1 MIIGISGKNNTEK
14 ITHIYN
20 SMDTVHKSQKDQ
32 TFSTQRYLTIA
43 EIHDNTI
50 VLKDGSLRAVLQT
63 SSVNFNLKSEDEQNS
78 IIYSY
83 QNLISYFHLLQ
94 KNLVL

>member
-1 MIIGISGKNNTEK
+1 
-14 ITHIYN
+14 
-20 SMDTVHKSQKDQ
+20 MDSVNKSQKDPSL
-32 TFSTQRYLTIA
+32 STQRYLTIA

-83 QNLISYFHLLQ
+83 QNFLNSLEFPIQ
-94 KNLVL
+94 ILVRSKKLDVDKYLDKIN